1 MQTQTA
7 ILIHWGLAATAM
19 LGAGWIVVLGYLHLD
34 NAFARDDL
42 TRQTLFEALTYLAA
56 VLALLWAAGWIVAS
70 RPKTPPRVDIDPE
83 VHVRLIT

>member
-1 MQTQTA
+1 MQTRTA
-7 ILIHWGLAATAM
+7 IWIHWGLAAAAI

-34 NAFARDDL
+34 AAFARDEL

-56 VLALLWAAGWIVAS
+56 VLALLWAAGWVVAS
-70 RPKTPPRVDIDPE
+70 RPKSPPRVEVDTE